1 MYDLRTLRNLATYLL
16 RYDAVTFLRY
26 LETLRVAEGRESV
39 WLYTDAAH
47 TIFEQAKR
55 RELVL
60 RKNDGK
66 TTPVAAPAPSARGD
80 DDDVEIVREVAA
92 PEAMRPS
99 AELDMVLE
107 PMPKWPLL
115 EEILAEIDADKAKLR
130 RALSATRVGGRC
142 GVDLTGEDD
151 DGDAEVE
158 FASQAGPSDASYA
171 PTPEERARSGVPRS
185 WWRRARRALA
195 AREKLIRLRIV
206 ATAGASGGRT

>member
-1 MYDLRTLRNLATYLL
+1 MGMRLADAEELATYLL

-55 RELVL
+55 AGHAL

-66 TTPVAAPAPSARGD
+66 KTPGAAYPPSARGD

-130 RALSATRVGGRC
+130 RARRSSPPRETPTPPTSPAKTTTATPRWNSRHRRVRAMRATRQR
-142 GVDLTGEDD
+142 
-151 DGDAEVE
+151 
-158 FASQAGPSDASYA
+158 
-171 PTPEERARSGVPRS
+171 RRSGTVRVQRS
-185 WWRRARRALA
+185 WWRRTRRP
-195 AREKLIRLRIV
+195 RR
-206 ATAGASGGRT
+206 SSSN